1 MSWRLAE
8 SKGKPNRRPAADRL
22 PASAILTNT
31 RIAASLSMGGLS
43 RKTERCLAK
52 SPDTHHGRE
61 TPCSSSL
68 DDRTEEQA
76 MKICVFGAGA
86 IGGYMAGELA
96 LAGHEVCAIARGAHL
111 SAIRSHGL
119 KLIVEGQTRTVDL
132 PASDDPATFGPQD
145 VVICA
150 LKAQQ
155 AHASAG
161 AFAPLLGPRTAV
173 LTAMNGIPWWYFY
186 KERGPLDGHHL
197 ESVDSGAAQWNAIGP
212 ERAIGC
218 VVDPACEVVAPGVIE
233 HRLYKRFTIGE
244 PDGSASDRIVALRD
258 ALVSAGFDAP
268 IRDAIRWNIWLKLWG
283 NVCFNPISALTLAT
297 LDRVTSEPAL
307 RALCKSMMAEA
318 QAITTSLGLTIPEQ
332 MMERRLNAAGSV
344 FGHKISMLQDL
355 ERGRSLEIDALVTA
369 VQEIGRLVKVAT
381 PTIDAVLALVQ
392 ERGRQAG
399 LYSNDVSPVDGSDE
413 CSDYRL
419 D

>member
-1 MSWRLAE
+1 
-8 SKGKPNRRPAADRL
+8 
-22 PASAILTNT
+22 
-31 RIAASLSMGGLS
+31 
-43 RKTERCLAK
+43 
-52 SPDTHHGRE
+52 
-61 TPCSSSL
+61 
-68 DDRTEEQA
+68 

-86 IGGYMAGELA
+86 IGGYMAGKLA
-96 LAGHEVCAIARGAHL
+96 LAGHEVSAIARGAHL
-111 SAIRSHGL
+111 AAIRSHGL
-119 KLIVEGQTRTVDL
+119 KLIGEGQTRTVDL

-145 VVICA
+145 VVICS
-150 LKAQQ
+150 LKAHQ
-155 AHASAG
+155 AHASAS
-161 AFAPLLGPRTAV
+161 AFAPLLGPHTAV

-186 KERGPLDGHHL
+186 QEGGPLDGQHL
-197 ESVDSGAAQWNAIGP
+197 ESVDPGAAQWKAIGP

-233 HRLYKRFTIGE
+233 HRLFKRFTIGE
-244 PDGSASDRIVALRD
+244 PDGSTSDRIVALRD

-297 LDRVTSEPAL
+297 LDRVTSEPGL
-307 RALCKSMMAEA
+307 RALCTSMMVEA
-318 QAITTSLGLTIPEQ
+318 QSVAQALGVRIPTE

-344 FGHKISMLQDL
+344 VGHKISMLQDL

-369 VQEIGRLVKVAT
+369 VQELGRLVKVAT

-399 LYSNDVSPVDGSDE
+399 LYGNEAQPLSPGFPAPSRAGLTPQQ
-413 CSDYRL
+413 SPAH
-419 D
+419 